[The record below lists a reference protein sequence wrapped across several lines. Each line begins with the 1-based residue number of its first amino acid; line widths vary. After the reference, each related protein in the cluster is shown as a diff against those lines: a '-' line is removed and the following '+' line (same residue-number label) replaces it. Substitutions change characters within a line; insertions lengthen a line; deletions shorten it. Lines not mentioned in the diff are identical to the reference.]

1 MKKPLAIL
9 LLLSSFILGQNTKID
24 SLKAR
29 VESLEQEKQT
39 IDEAVESIK
48 TEIKALELEE
58 AKKNLGFLMDEGIVV
73 TTTVKHATFYVGD
86 DLPPSERISLGIG
99 KQLTVYPVAELMDLG
114 YCYRAIYGGKTGWIY
129 YRFFNEKSFP
139 ELKPIINEMSEKLE
153 TIKKKAKKNRAERL
167 KTVAGER
174 RANILKKYG
183 MKTGTLILENK
194 IEVGMTKQ
202 MVIAALGNPI
212 DKNITTN
219 RFGVNEQW
227 VYKRGKYEYVYIDDG
242 IVSSFQTKY

>member
-29 VESLEQEKQT
+29 VESLEKEKQK
-39 IDEAVESIK
+39 IDEVVETIK
-48 TEIKALELEE
+48 TEIKVLELEE

-227 VYKRGKYEYVYIDDG
+227 VYRGGRYEYVYIDDG

>member
-227 VYKRGKYEYVYIDDG
+227 VYRGERYEYVYIDDG